1 MIIDVLRG
9 SQNKR
14 IFDKGL
20 DELSTYGI
28 MEEYT
33 ERAIRQMMAHLI
45 EKGYLRSSD
54 DEYPVLKLTNTSIDV
69 LKGRVKVKTV
79 IAKDHIVIA
88 GGRKTAV
95 KADEGLY
102 KRLKALRMKIARTES
117 VPAFVIFTDATLR
130 SMCEI
135 APADRSELL
144 RVSGVGEKKADKYGD
159 KFLREI
165 AAYYNEKEE

>member
-1 MIIDVLRG
+1 
-9 SQNKR
+9 
-14 IFDKGL
+14 
-20 DELSTYGI
+20 
-28 MEEYT
+28 MET
-33 ERAIRQMMAHLI
+33 
-45 EKGYLRSSD
+45 GYLRSSE

-79 IAKDHIVIA
+79 IAKEHIVVA
-88 GGRKTAV
+88 GGRKTAA

-130 SMCEI
+130 NMCEI
-135 APADRSELL
+135 APADRNELL

-159 KFLREI
+159 KFLKEI
-165 AAYYNEKEE
+165 AEYYSEKEDQESNS